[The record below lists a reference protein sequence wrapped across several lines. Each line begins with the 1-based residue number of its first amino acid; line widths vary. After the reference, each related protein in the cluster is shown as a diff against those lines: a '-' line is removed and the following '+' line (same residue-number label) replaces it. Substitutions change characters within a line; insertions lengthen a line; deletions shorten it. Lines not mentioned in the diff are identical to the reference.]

1 MSTIN
6 QNLEVQNEAGSDKA
20 PALKIAV
27 DDPVAEWKG
36 KVEKLEDQLLRAKAD
51 FQNMQKRAASER
63 LESIRYANADLMR
76 SLVKVLDD
84 FDRAL
89 AAAGDVPESNPLLEG
104 VRLVRENFMK
114 AMAESGLE
122 TIDALHQPFDPSIHE
137 ALMQLP
143 SGDFP
148 PGTVVEQHAKGY
160 RLHGRVVRPAKV
172 IVSKAVDPS
181 PRSE

>member
-1 MSTIN
+1 MNPTNDRTEEQS
-6 QNLEVQNEAGSDKA
+6 EARLDETA
-20 PALKIAV
+20 ALKIAA
-27 DDPVAEWKG
+27 DDPVAEWKS

-51 FQNMQKRAASER
+51 FQNLQKRTAADR
-63 LESIRYANADLMR
+63 LDAIRFANADLMR
-76 SLVKVLDD
+76 SFVKVLDD

-89 AAAGDVPESNPLLEG
+89 AAASESKGSNPLLEG
-104 VRLVRENFMK
+104 VRLVRENFVK

-122 TIDALHQPFDPSIHE
+122 TIDALHQPFDPNIHE

-143 SGDFP
+143 TKDHP

-172 IVSKAVDPS
+172 IVSKAVES
-181 PRSE
+181 PAND